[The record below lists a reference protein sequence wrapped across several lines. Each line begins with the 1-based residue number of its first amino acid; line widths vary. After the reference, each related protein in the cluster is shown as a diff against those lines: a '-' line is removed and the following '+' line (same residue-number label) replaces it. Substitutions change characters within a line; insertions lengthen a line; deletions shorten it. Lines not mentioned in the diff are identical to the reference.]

1 VDQKI
6 TSHSHSLATL
16 AESKLALEEASK
28 PHGGRAP
35 DALFA
40 CAGYATPGYFLPLE
54 EEDLTSGMMN
64 AYWIQA
70 FPALVSETT

>member
-1 VDQKI
+1 
-6 TSHSHSLATL
+6 
-16 AESKLALEEASK
+16 LEEASN
-28 PHGGRAP
+28 PHGGQAP

-70 FPALVSETT
+70 FPALVSPTFEKENT